1 MLLQQTTGPNGTGSQ
16 IDVDFAMWGPYSN
29 LSAGCTSIMSGSAA
43 PIQCSF
49 SSSYSEDLGL
59 GVSGGTGT
67 GLTTPPAAVAG
78 QVYIVLLT
86 NYDGAAGYISFNQT
100 GGTGS
105 ADCSIVDP
113 CSIDNFTATTSACN
127 SATNTYTVNGN
138 ITISNP
144 PAAGQLIVQACDG
157 TQTVVASAPFG
168 ATTYPYSIT
177 GLNANGAACDVEV
190 FFTNESCSQILNYTA
205 PTCPPVCSFTNINGN
220 IGACQQ
226 GSTFNLTGTLDFVS
240 PPATGQLIVE
250 DCNGNSVAYNA
261 PFTSP
266 LNFAING
273 IDADGQPCTATAH
286 FTANPTCSISVS
298 YTNTPSCECTVDIG
312 TFSTTI
318 AGESTS
324 TYVLCYGDEILIE
337 PNGDYTPP
345 GEALNPPLAEGYEP
359 GIAWIMYSC
368 PPTVAVTPDATNGIG
383 DDPCFI
389 GIVSPT
395 DLYDVN
401 DLYWINGYPG
411 TFTNNTVYFVPIT
424 MYNLTEYYYSYVNGG
439 LPCYEMGTP
448 YAIQYLPEIT
458 TTVTPNCQAGTVS
471 VTVQGGSPA
480 INGTNFTASNLQ
492 PATASLASNTVAN
505 NGTFVISGLQ
515 NGDNYSLDITDE
527 FGCPVT
533 ITGTFQGVTPSGFT
547 YPQSAYCKGSANPT
561 PTITGASGG
570 TFTGTSGLVINAA
583 TGLINIASTPA
594 GNYVVTYTSPGA
606 PCNSSSTFNITINPL
621 PVITA
626 PNVSVC
632 NGQAANLT
640 ASGADTYSWSP
651 ATGLNTT
658 TGSNVVATLIA
669 SQTYTITGTNTTT
682 GCVNTG
688 TVTVTVNP
696 LPNVNAGNDV
706 AICLGAS
713 TTLTASGASTY
724 NWNNGLGAGA
734 SHSVSPTVTT
744 IYEVTGTTAFGCVRT
759 DQVTVTVNPVPVV
772 NAGADVAICV
782 GTSTTLTASGA
793 NTYTWDNGLG
803 AGTSHTVSPTVTT
816 TYTVTGTDINGCTD
830 TDQVIVTVN
839 PLPAVNAG
847 PDVAICQGGSTTLTA
862 SGANTYVWNNGLGA
876 GISHTVSPTATTTY
890 TVTGTDA
897 NGCVNTDQVIVTV
910 NPNPNPVIT
919 GQTEYCAGTPATVQ
933 TSQTYT
939 TYNWSNGQTTPSISV
954 TEADN
959 PIQVTVT
966 NAFGCSG
973 TSAVHAVTENTVI
986 TTSNTIEI
994 CQGQSVII
1002 HGIVR
1007 TTAGLYSNTAPSVNG
1022 CDSTSNINL
1031 IVHMLPA
1038 INAGVDAAICIGS
1051 STTISASGGST
1062 YTWSNG
1068 LGTGSSHVVSPTN
1081 TTTYTVTGT
1090 DVNGCVNTDQV
1101 VVTVNALPVINAG
1114 ADVAICIGSSTTI
1127 SASGGSTYYWN
1138 QGLGTGA
1145 SHTVSP
1151 TSTTTYTVTGTD
1163 VNGCVSTDQVVV
1175 TVNALPII
1183 NAGQDVD
1190 ICIGSSTTISAS
1202 GGSTYNWNQGLGNG
1216 ASHTVSPT
1224 STTTYTV
1231 TGTDVNG
1238 CVNSDNVNVTVNPL
1252 PIIDAGQDQ
1261 QVCEGEPVTL
1271 NATGAPTLVWNP
1283 SQTNG
1288 TPFVQPV
1295 GNQIYTVTGTDANG
1309 CVNTDQMQVTVL
1321 ANPVIT
1327 QVPNQ
1332 TICKNATFSGVNLT
1346 SSIPGATFNW
1356 TSSNGTIGLPVSGN
1370 GNIGSFT
1377 AMNNTSSAVTSTIT
1391 VVATANGCFGDP
1403 MTFTITVQPSPTASI
1418 SGTAAVCIGGPSPQ
1432 VTFTGG
1438 TGTAPYTIAYNINGG
1453 MTQTVT
1459 TTGNTATVN
1468 APTAT
1473 AGMYVYNL
1481 TSVTESGN
1489 TCSAPANGSVTIT
1502 VNALPIINAGNDV
1515 AVCQNGQITLMATG
1529 AGTNGTYS
1537 WTPAATNGVP
1547 FVPPSSA
1554 TYTVTG
1560 TDANGCINTDNLNVT
1575 VNPAQNVD
1583 AGPNQ
1588 EVCIGEQ
1595 VTLSGSPTGTGAT
1608 FLWTGGI
1615 TNGVAFT
1622 PNQSGTYTV
1631 TSTDVNGCNS
1641 TDQVDVIVHSLPIIE
1656 AGSNISGCEGD
1667 QYTLVGSGA
1676 GPNGTYVWNNGVQN
1690 GVAFT
1695 PTTSIGSYVVVGTD
1709 QNGCSNSD
1717 SILAKIEAIPV
1728 ISFYADI
1735 DQNCVPASV
1744 TFYNTTTDPAV
1755 NCIWNFDDG
1764 STITGC
1770 GPVTHVFQYAGTY
1783 GASLQVET
1791 PINGCPA
1798 SLYQSAMVTV
1808 DANPVAHFTPNP
1820 AIGTQVNN
1828 QISFTNQSYGASS
1841 YYWEFGDGIGT
1852 STAVNPVYTYGEE
1865 ADLYT
1870 VMLIAYSNAGCVD
1883 TAYSLVTIQEELIF
1897 YVPNTF
1903 TPDLD
1908 QYNEVFKPIFTYGY
1922 NPYDYTLM
1930 IFNRWG
1936 EMIFESHDASI
1947 GWDGTYGVGG
1957 TICQDG
1963 TYTWKIEVK
1972 TTSSDERKMFT
1983 GHVNIIR

>member
-86 NYDGAAGYISFNQT
+86 NYNGAAGYISFNQT

-138 ITISNP
+138 ITVSNP
-144 PAAGQLIVQACDG
+144 PSAGQLIVQACDG

-286 FTANPTCSISVS
+286 FTANPACSISVS

-312 TFSTTI
+312 TFSTTT

-515 NGDNYSLDITDE
+515 NGDAYSLDIADE

-533 ITGTFQGVTPSGFT
+533 ITGTFQGVNPSGFT
-547 YPQSAYCKGSANPT
+547 YPQNAYCKDAANPSPTLTGVAGGTYTGSA
-561 PTITGASGG
+561 
-570 TFTGTSGLVINAA
+570 GLVINGT
-583 TGLINIASTPA
+583 TGVINIASTPA

-621 PVITA
+621 PVVTA
-626 PNVSVC
+626 PNVAVC
-632 NGQAANLT
+632 NGQVANLT
-640 ASGADTYSWSP
+640 ASGATNYSWSP

-658 TGSNVVATLIA
+658 TGSNVTATVGA
-669 SQTYTITGTNTTT
+669 NQTYTITGTNTTT

-696 LPNVNAGNDV
+696 N
-706 AICLGAS
+706 
-713 TTLTASGASTY
+713 
-724 NWNNGLGAGA
+724 
-734 SHSVSPTVTT
+734 PT
-744 IYEVTGTTAFGCVRT
+744 
-759 DQVTVTVNPVPVV
+759 PV
-772 NAGADVAICV
+772 
-782 GTSTTLTASGA
+782 
-793 NTYTWDNGLG
+793 
-803 AGTSHTVSPTVTT
+803 
-816 TYTVTGTDINGCTD
+816 INGQSD
-830 TDQVIVTVN
+830 
-839 PLPAVNAG
+839 
-847 PDVAICQGGSTTLTA
+847 
-862 SGANTYVWNNGLGA
+862 
-876 GISHTVSPTATTTY
+876 
-890 TVTGTDA
+890 
-897 NGCVNTDQVIVTV
+897 
-910 NPNPNPVIT
+910 
-919 GQTEYCAGTPATVQ
+919 YCAGTSATIQ
-933 TSQTYT
+933 TTQTYT
-939 TYNWSNGQTTPSISV
+939 SYSWSTGQSTASIQVTT
-954 TEADN
+954 ANN

-966 NAFGCSG
+966 NSFGCSG
-973 TSAVHAVTENTVI
+973 TSPAYTVAENSVI
-986 TTSNTIEI
+986 TVNSQVEI
-994 CQGQSVII
+994 CQGQSTMI
-1002 HGIVR
+1002 HGISR
-1007 TTAGLYSNTAPSVNG
+1007 TVPGVYSATLPSSNG
-1022 CDSTSNINL
+1022 CDSTSNVTL
-1031 IVHMLPA
+1031 IVNSLPVIDA
-1038 INAGVDAAICIGS
+1038 GLNQTVCEGETVIINATGAP
-1051 STTISASGGST
+1051 TI
-1062 YTWSNG
+1062 TWSPTQTNG
-1068 LGTGSSHVVSPTN
+1068 VGFVQPVGSQI
-1081 TTTYTVTGT
+1081 YTATGT
-1090 DVNGCVNTDQV
+1090 DANNCVNTDQV
-1101 VVTVNALPVINAG
+1101 EITVRPNPVVSN
-1114 ADVAICIGSSTTI
+1114 VAPQTRC
-1127 SASGGSTYYWN
+1127 N
-1138 QGLGTGA
+1138 N
-1145 SHTVSP
+1145 
-1151 TSTTTYTVTGTD
+1151 TSTAAVSFTSSVAGTTYAWTNDTPSIGLPS
-1163 VNGCVSTDQVVV
+1163 NG
-1175 TVNALPII
+1175 
-1183 NAGQDVD
+1183 
-1190 ICIGSSTTISAS
+1190 
-1202 GGSTYNWNQGLGNG
+1202 
-1216 ASHTVSPT
+1216 
-1224 STTTYTV
+1224 
-1231 TGTDVNG
+1231 
-1238 CVNSDNVNVTVNPL
+1238 
-1252 PIIDAGQDQ
+1252 
-1261 QVCEGEPVTL
+1261 
-1271 NATGAPTLVWNP
+1271 
-1283 SQTNG
+1283 
-1288 TPFVQPV
+1288 
-1295 GNQIYTVTGTDANG
+1295 
-1309 CVNTDQMQVTVL
+1309 
-1321 ANPVIT
+1321 
-1327 QVPNQ
+1327 
-1332 TICKNATFSGVNLT
+1332 
-1346 SSIPGATFNW
+1346 
-1356 TSSNGTIGLPVSGN
+1356 NGTIN
-1370 GNIGSFT
+1370 SFT
-1377 AMNNTSSAVTSTIT
+1377 ATNTTSNPVTATIT
-1391 VVATANGCFGDP
+1391 VTPTAAGCVGTP
-1403 MTFTITVQPSPTASI
+1403 VSFTITVLPSPTATI
-1418 SGTAAVCIGGPSPQ
+1418 SGTTAVCIGAPSPQ

-1438 TGTAPYTIAYNINGG
+1438 TGTAPYTITYTINGAG
-1453 MTQTVT
+1453 AQTVT

-1468 APTAT
+1468 VPTAT
-1473 AGMYVYNL
+1473 SGLFVYTL
-1481 TSVTESGN
+1481 TNVAESGN
-1489 TCSAPANGSVTIT
+1489 TCSATANGSVTIT
-1502 VNALPIINAGNDV
+1502 VNALPVINAGADV
-1515 AVCQNGQITLMATG
+1515 AVCQNGQITLTATG

-1537 WTPAATNGVP
+1537 WVPSITNGTP
-1547 FVPPSSA
+1547 FVPASSGS
-1554 TYTVTG
+1554 YTVTG
-1560 TDANGCINTDNLNVT
+1560 TDVNGCINTDNLNVT

-1588 EVCIGEQ
+1588 EICIGEQ
-1595 VTLSGSPTGTGAT
+1595 VILSGSPAGTGAT

-1676 GPNGTYVWNNGVQN
+1676 GPNGTYVWNHGVQN
-1690 GVAFT
+1690 GVPFAPVST
-1695 PTTSIGSYVVVGTD
+1695 IGSYVVVGTD

-1728 ISFYADI
+1728 VSFYADI

-1764 STITGC
+1764 STISGC
-1770 GPVTHVFQYAGTY
+1770 GPVTHVFQHAGVY
-1783 GASLQVET
+1783 GASLQLET
-1791 PINGCPA
+1791 PVNGCPA
-1798 SLYQSAMVTV
+1798 SLYQSAIVTV

-1852 STAVNPVYTYGEE
+1852 STATNPVYTYGSEE
-1865 ADLYT
+1865 AGLYT

-1883 TAYSLVTIQEELIF
+1883 TAYSLVTIREELIF

-1922 NPYDYTLM
+1922 NPFDYTLM

-1936 EMIFESHDASI
+1936 EIIFESHDASV
-1947 GWDGTYGVGG
+1947 GWDGTYGVDGK
-1957 TICQDG
+1957 ICQDG